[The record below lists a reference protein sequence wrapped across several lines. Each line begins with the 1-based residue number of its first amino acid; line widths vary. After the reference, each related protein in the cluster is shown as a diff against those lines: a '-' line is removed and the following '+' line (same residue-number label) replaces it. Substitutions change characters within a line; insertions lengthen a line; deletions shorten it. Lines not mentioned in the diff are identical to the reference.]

1 MTRFLKFQKVL
12 LGMIFSL
19 MALGTGVRA
28 MKAGLACPDWPL
40 CFGQVIPD
48 FHVGVYFEFIH
59 RADAGLIGLLYV
71 GGFFFL
77 MRRKHVDAA
86 TRRLAWLG
94 LVLLLGQILAGGMTV
109 LHLLKPIVVTTH
121 LALATLFLLTNVWM
135 YWTLKPEVEDSAHYP
150 SGWYS
155 LYASLIPYL
164 VFAQMLLGGLVASTY
179 SAMACV
185 DFPMCN
191 GQFIPTLSGPIGLQ
205 VIHRLGAYSVALVVI
220 LFFVL
225 TRVWAKR
232 SWMTA
237 QIKRHASWML
247 AAVLL
252 QIAVGAANVLM
263 MIPAWLTVIHL
274 VMATTLLLLSARMSF
289 VLRWLSVTEDES
301 ETIEDGLITT

>member
-77 MRRKHVDAA
+77 MRRKDVDRSA
-86 TRRLAWLG
+86 RRMAWLG
-94 LVLLLGQILAGGMTV
+94 LVLLLAQILAGGMTV
-109 LHLLKPIVVTTH
+109 LHLLKPVVVTTH
-121 LALATLFLLTNVWM
+121 LALATLFLLTNIWM
-135 YWTLKPEVEDSAHYP
+135 YWSLKPEVEDSAYYP
-150 SGWYS
+150 SGWYA
-155 LYASLIPYL
+155 LFASLIPYI
-164 VFAQMLLGGLVASTY
+164 VFAQMMLGGLVASTY

-205 VIHRLGAYSVALVVI
+205 VMHRLGAYTVAVLVG
-220 LFFVL
+220 LFFWL
-225 TRVWAKR
+225 TRLWAGKR
-232 SWMTA
+232 WMTN
-237 QIKRHASWML
+237 QMKRQALLMFV
-247 AAVLL
+247 AVLV

-263 MIPAWLTVIHL
+263 LIPAWLTVLHL
-274 VMATTLLLLSARMSF
+274 VVATTLLLLSVRMSF
-289 VLRWLSVTEDES
+289 LVRWLSASEENES
-301 ETIEDGLITT
+301 IEDGLITT

>member
-77 MRRKHVDAA
+77 MRRKDVDLSA
-86 TRRLAWLG
+86 RRMAWLG
-94 LVLLLGQILAGGMTV
+94 LVLLLAQILAGGMTV
-109 LHLLKPIVVTTH
+109 LHLLKPVVVTTH
-121 LALATLFLLTNVWM
+121 LALATLFLLTNIWM
-135 YWTLKPEVEDSAHYP
+135 YWSLKPEVEDSAYYP
-150 SGWYS
+150 SGWYA
-155 LYASLIPYL
+155 LFASLIPYI

-185 DFPMCN
+185 DFPLCN
-191 GQFIPTLSGPIGLQ
+191 GQFIPTFSGPIGLQ
-205 VIHRLGAYSVALVVI
+205 VMHRLGAYTVAVLVG
-220 LFFVL
+220 LFFWL
-225 TRVWAKR
+225 TRLWAGKR
-232 SWMTA
+232 WMTN
-237 QIKRHASWML
+237 QMKRQALLMFV
-247 AAVLL
+247 AVLV

-263 MIPAWLTVIHL
+263 LIPAWLTVLHL
-274 VMATTLLLLSARMSF
+274 VVATTLLLLSVRMSF
-289 VLRWLSVTEDES
+289 LVRWLSATE
-301 ETIEDGLITT
+301 ETENIEDGLITT